1 MDDPATRVSADPK
14 AGAHAKPAADS
25 GDDLRTDLLRRVRDN
40 LHDGASHLA
49 RVALDSLAEYSRV
62 EAQDADALR
71 VELLAF
77 ADELATVR
85 PSMTAIHNLVAR
97 WRVSVAEHD
106 GDLDELRAFA
116 LAQAHGVRNWADAA
130 TDATVRNAVKRIG
143 DRHRL
148 MTHSISSTVSR
159 ILTRVPRVGLTAI
172 VTESRPGL
180 EGWNLAAALA
190 QEGIRVTYIT
200 DAQAGIFVEQADL
213 VLFGADAILAD
224 GSVVNKAG
232 TRLIA
237 LAARE
242 AKVPVYVCAESF
254 KCTDQTAAEVIIEE
268 KSGSEMRPPPIPG
281 IRARNLYFEIT
292 PADLISDWISNE
304 PLAQRFGRSAGD

>member
-1 MDDPATRVSADPK
+1 MS
-14 AGAHAKPAADS
+14 KPAIAAS
-25 GDDLRTDLLRRVRDN
+25 TNLRTDLLRRVRDN

-49 RVALDSLAEYSRV
+49 RVALDSLAEYAAV
-62 EAQDADALR
+62 PAPTHDALR
-71 VELLAF
+71 AELLDF
-77 ADELATVR
+77 ADELASVR

-97 WRVSVAEHD
+97 WRQSVAEHE
-106 GDLDELRAFA
+106 GELDALREYA
-116 LAQAHGVRNWADAA
+116 LGQAHGVRNWADAA
-130 TDATVRNAVKRIG
+130 TDATVRNAVNRIG
-143 DRHRL
+143 DRRRL

-159 ILTRVPRVGLTAI
+159 VLTRVPRAGLTAI

-190 QEGIRVTYIT
+190 QDGIRVTYIT
-200 DAQAGIFVEQADL
+200 DAQAGIFVEQADV

-242 AKVPVYVCAESF
+242 AGVPVYVCAESF
-254 KCTDQTAAEVIIEE
+254 KCTEQTASEVVIEE

-292 PADLISDWISNE
+292 PANLISEWISNE
-304 PLAQRFGRSAGD
+304 PLAERFGRSAGA